1 MRIIKYKSRLKTAN
15 YGHSA
20 GWILTPDGVNYDKR
34 FYINTTNEPIG
45 RWLCERDYAHD
56 WRTRNKS
63 MDVYT
68 FARSFV
74 RSFEFGPSR
83 LNAKSSSRLYH
94 GNKKIF
100 FIRMKIPR
108 RIQQSTSIENS
119 TLQYRR
125 FDIVSVPENTSRSIE
140 SISVGNVPV
149 RIMDR
154 KKKKNLI
161 AWFCSLIYVTWS
173 RSPFNI
179 WRLHL
184 INFRS
189 KL

>member
-1 MRIIKYKSRLKTAN
+1 
-15 YGHSA
+15 
-20 GWILTPDGVNYDKR
+20 
-34 FYINTTNEPIG
+34 
-45 RWLCERDYAHD
+45 
-56 WRTRNKS
+56 
-63 MDVYT
+63 
-68 FARSFV
+68 
-74 RSFEFGPSR
+74 
-83 LNAKSSSRLYH
+83 
-94 GNKKIF
+94 
-100 FIRMKIPR
+100 MKIPR

-125 FDIVSVPENTSRSIE
+125 FDIVSFPENTSRSIE

-154 KKKKNLI
+154 KKTLLHD
-161 AWFCSLIYVTWS
+161 FSLIYVTWS

-184 INFRS
+184 INFRL